1 MNSDRP
7 ILYATATTPL
17 GCLLVA
23 GTTDGIVS
31 VKLADTSLKG
41 TLIAQLQQEFG
52 AVEEDKDAPLAEWL
66 QALVDYLQGGMWPE
80 LPTRT
85 SGTEFQQQ
93 VWQQLRTIPV
103 GTTVSYG
110 DLAEQMGLQPGAA
123 RAVGTGLCDKSSG
136 AGGALPSG
144 GGSVW
149 RADGISVGGRAQA
162 GFAGTG
168 TTACGRSTGTATRVS
183 LSAPLP
189 TKA

>member
-1 MNSDRP
+1 MDSDRP
-7 ILYATATTPL
+7 IPYATATTPL

-31 VKLADTSLKG
+31 VKLADTSLKE

-52 AVEEDKDAPLAEWL
+52 AVEEVRDATLAEWL
-66 QALVDYLQGGMWPE
+66 QALVDYLQGGPWPQ

-93 VWQQLRTIPV
+93 VWQQLRAIPV

-123 RAVGTGLCDKSSG
+123 RAVGRACATNPVALVVPCHRVVSQSG
-136 AGGALPSG
+136 ALTGFRWGVERKRALLELEQQH
-144 GGSVW
+144 
-149 RADGISVGGRAQA
+149 ADTQ
-162 GFAGTG
+162 
-168 TTACGRSTGTATRVS
+168 
-183 LSAPLP
+183 LELLP
-189 TKA
+189 K